1 MGHTHPSTLE
11 KIFALNLD
19 NNVYNISVVAQ
30 ESGITQPTLRK
41 WEERYGYPSPVRL
54 PNGERVYTPND
65 LKVLKQ
71 VKHFIDLGVRPSK
84 IFADKDKYLKLTE
97 PSSVPANQDPR
108 VEELCTFIISNQLD
122 ECLTR
127 LEELF
132 FSLSIRDFVEEIC
145 SPLCTFIGEAWENQ
159 VISINTEHI
168 IAEQLQRILTISI
181 RVQRPNTPTVILT
194 TLSNE
199 NHTIGLKMA
208 NAIFTD
214 AGFRTL
220 YAGSSLP
227 ITEIISCCNLH
238 DPSILALSITANAP
252 AKTTT
257 AQIQELRKSLPT
269 SIELWLGG
277 PGCGQL
283 KKVPKNTL
291 VFTKAEGIYSE
302 SRRFFSKET

>member
-1 MGHTHPSTLE
+1 M
-11 KIFALNLD
+11 
-19 NNVYNISVVAQ
+19 YNISVVAQ
-30 ESGITQPTLRK
+30 ESGINQSTLRK
-41 WEERYGYPSPVRL
+41 WEERYGHPSPVRL

-65 LKVLKQ
+65 LKILKQ
-71 VKHFIDLGVRPSK
+71 VKHFIDLGIRPSK
-84 IFADKDKYLKLTE
+84 IFADKDKYLKLTT
-97 PSSVPANQDPR
+97 PSSIPVNQDPR
-108 VEELCTFIISNQLD
+108 VEELCSFVTCNQLD

-159 VISINTEHI
+159 IISINTEHI

-181 RVQRPNTPTVILT
+181 RVQRLNTPTVILT

-208 NAIFTD
+208 NAIFID
-214 AGFRTL
+214 SGFRTL

-227 ITEIISCCNLH
+227 ITEIISCCNIH
-238 DPSILALSITANAP
+238 SPNILALSITANSP

-257 AQIQELRKSLPT
+257 ALIQELRKALPQST
-269 SIELWLGG
+269 ELWLGG

-291 VFTKAEGIYSE
+291 IFTRAEEIYSE
-302 SRRFFSKET
+302 SRRFFVQEASSPAL